1 MDVVSDV
8 AAVVALL
15 EATKRTVGFIQDVKD
30 AKDDRAKIVL
40 ELQGCAG
47 ILQMIAVTVQQDA
60 HSLPNLASLL
70 VPNGQLDQ
78 YKREIEGLVPKLTTA
93 HGIHDIAKRF
103 KFVASKKDIQDTIS
117 TLEHY
122 KTTFLVCMNFDQT

>member
-15 EATKRTVGFIQDVKD
+15 EATRKTVGFIQDLKD
-30 AKDDRAKIVL
+30 AKDDRAKIVRG
-40 ELQGCAG
+40 LQGCAG

-60 HSLPNLASLL
+60 QSLLNLASL
-70 VPNGQLDQ
+70 VAPNGPLDQ
-78 YKREIEGLVPKLTTA
+78 YKREVEGLVPKLTTA
-93 HGIHDIAKRF
+93 HGISDIAKKF
-103 KFVASKKDIQDTIS
+103 KFVASKKDIQDTMP

-122 KTTFLVCMNFDQT
+122 KTVFVFCMNFDQT